1 MKTEDVLKLFGFN
14 KSGSCNCGGI
24 RNEKYK
30 KGKYVC
36 YVRPGKSTFKI
47 KEKNSIIEPFQP
59 LSDLMNSLS
68 KIFPDVAVEEKV

>member
-1 MKTEDVLKLFGFN
+1 MKTEDVLRLFGFN
-14 KSGSCNCGGI
+14 KFASCNCGGV

-36 YVRPGKSTFKI
+36 YVRPRQLTFMI
-47 KEKNSIIEPFQP
+47 KERNSIIEPFKH